1 MSLEFVLQC
10 TMKISIENF
19 TLDSILN
26 WESYIS
32 NNATIKSM
40 NLRNVSLCALSS
52 SAAKFD
58 SGAGWPSFT
67 EAHGTWEQDESH
79 ANILRR
85 PDNSMGS
92 TTTEVICKQVK
103 CPHIS

>member
-1 MSLEFVLQC
+1 
-10 TMKISIENF
+10 
-19 TLDSILN
+19 
-26 WESYIS
+26 
-32 NNATIKSM
+32 M